1 MNYSSTSDRLAE
13 ALLQAHRHW
22 QTQGEAGPAPRGGG
36 PPGPAAYTIALS
48 REAGAQ
54 GATVAQAVGKKLG
67 WPVYD
72 RELLQ
77 RIAEEM
83 GLRTN
88 LLESLDEKQT
98 HWLLESIQAFTVKNV
113 VGESSFF
120 RHLVETVLSLGTHG
134 SCVIVGRGATMI
146 LPPASTL
153 RVRLVA
159 PREERIAAMTRRLG
173 LCKEEATSFVAKTD
187 RDRARFV
194 KDHFHKDP
202 AEAVQYDLVLNAARF
217 STEEC
222 ADLIIDAL
230 HRMQARVRGTVS
242 ATQSAAP

>member
-1 MNYSSTSDRLAE
+1 MNHNPSDRLAE

-22 QTQGEAGPAPRGGG
+22 QTQGEAATAPRGGG
-36 PPGPAAYTIALS
+36 PPGPDAYTIALS

-54 GATVAQAVGKKLG
+54 GAAVAQTVGKKLG

-83 GLRTN
+83 GLRTS
-88 LLESLDEKQT
+88 LLENLDEKQT
-98 HWLLESIQAFTVKNV
+98 HWLLESIQAFTLKNV
-113 VGESSFF
+113 VAEGSFI
-120 RHLVETVLSLGTHG
+120 RHLVETVLSLGSRG

-159 PREERIAAMTRRLG
+159 PREERIAALSRRLG
-173 LCKEEATSFVAKTD
+173 LCREEATGYAAKTD

-202 AEAVQYDLVLNAARF
+202 AEAVHYDLILNSARF

-230 HRMQARVRGTVS
+230 HRMRARVRGTVP
-242 ATQSAAP
+242 ATQAAAP